1 MPHLARLDQSGYVN
15 AWMGQNKMSWIQAGH
30 ANAYLT
36 QVKPEG
42 ETLSVTVVRVW

>member
-36 QVKPEG
+36 QVKPEDY
-42 ETLSVTVVRVW
+42 L